1 MHQAEHTISALCR
14 QLRVSRSSYYAWRE
28 RLPSPRSD
36 ADHALLAPIQAIHTA
51 SRGVYGT
58 PRIPATLRAQGVR
71 TSRRRVARLMLQQGI
86 QGICRRRR
94 KGKPKRA
101 GTVVL
106 APDQVRRSF
115 QAERPNQL
123 WVADATDIPTSE
135 GTLYLAAIQDVFSRR
150 VVGWSMSARQDA
162 ELMVRA
168 LQMAVQTRRP
178 AHVIHHSDHGS
189 QYMSLKFR
197 QACAA
202 ANVKLSMGSVGDCYD
217 NAMAESLFAT
227 LETEL
232 IDRQP
237 RQRFRTRAEASREVF
252 SYLEGF
258 YNRCRIHS
266 ALDYQS
272 PVAYER
278 RYVVEHGSTAN
289 PKINCLSN

>member
-101 GTVVL
+101 GKVVL

-115 QAERPNQL
+115 RAERPNQL
-123 WVADATDIPTSE
+123 WVGWRLRRTSPPRRE
-135 GTLYLAAIQDVFSRR
+135 PSIWQRFKMSFPAVSWVGQCPPGRMPNGWCVPCRWRSELDVPRTSFII
-150 VVGWSMSARQDA
+150 
-162 ELMVRA
+162 LIMVRNT
-168 LQMAVQTRRP
+168 LHRSFDKLVRP
-178 AHVIHHSDHGS
+178 
-189 QYMSLKFR
+189 
-197 QACAA
+197 
-202 ANVKLSMGSVGDCYD
+202 
-217 NAMAESLFAT
+217 
-227 LETEL
+227 
-232 IDRQP
+232 
-237 RQRFRTRAEASREVF
+237 RT
-252 SYLEGF
+252 
-258 YNRCRIHS
+258 
-266 ALDYQS
+266 
-272 PVAYER
+272 
-278 RYVVEHGSTAN
+278 
-289 PKINCLSN
+289 